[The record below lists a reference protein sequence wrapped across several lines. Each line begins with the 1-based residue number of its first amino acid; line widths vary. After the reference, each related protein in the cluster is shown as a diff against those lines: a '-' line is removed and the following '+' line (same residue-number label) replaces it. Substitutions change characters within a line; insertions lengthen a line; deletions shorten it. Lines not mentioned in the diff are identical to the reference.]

1 MCQENFK
8 GDKGSFKGQ
17 SYKEDSRGCQVCF
30 FEVSRAF
37 PEYLKGVTRKFQ
49 EKIEGVSKK
58 FHFACHSSQLP
69 EQKEGL
75 FFISSETLFEWLYL
89 SHDSIFLGAPFMA

>member
-1 MCQENFK
+1 MFQEIVK
-8 GDKGSFKGQ
+8 GDHGSFKGVLGK
-17 SYKEDSRGCQVCF
+17 SSKDSRGCQVCF
-30 FEVSRAF
+30 FEVSRVF

-49 EKIEGVSKK
+49 ENIEGVSKK

-75 FFISSETLFEWLYL
+75 FIY
-89 SHDSIFLGAPFMA
+89 FLI